1 MVSTR
6 NIALNIFFDTDYTIL
21 GVDGSLRP
29 HVEQLFQYIID
40 RNHRIYIW
48 SGNGIRTK
56 DMEKHSLTD
65 FITNFYE
72 KPVHDY
78 WNNTSK
84 LPEKDRPNMVI
95 DDNLEIVAI
104 LGGIWVNQYY
114 FPNKNDAEMLKVQ
127 EIIVEVESSGSSD
140 DPRFRSEE
148 RRVGKECRSRWSP

>member
-1 MVSTR
+1 
-6 NIALNIFFDTDYTIL
+6 
-21 GVDGSLRP
+21 
-29 HVEQLFQYIID
+29 
-40 RNHRIYIW
+40 
-48 SGNGIRTK
+48 
-56 DMEKHSLTD
+56 MEKHNLTD

-84 LPEKDRPNMVI
+84 LPEEDRPNMVI

-140 DPRFRSEE
+140 DPRFR
-148 RRVGKECRSRWSP
+148 KLKFI

>member
-40 RNHRIYIW
+40 RNHRIYVW

-56 DMEKHSLTD
+56 DMEKHNLTD

-84 LPEKDRPNMVI
+84 LPEEDRPNMVI

-140 DPRFRSEE
+140 DPRFR
-148 RRVGKECRSRWSP
+148 KLKFI